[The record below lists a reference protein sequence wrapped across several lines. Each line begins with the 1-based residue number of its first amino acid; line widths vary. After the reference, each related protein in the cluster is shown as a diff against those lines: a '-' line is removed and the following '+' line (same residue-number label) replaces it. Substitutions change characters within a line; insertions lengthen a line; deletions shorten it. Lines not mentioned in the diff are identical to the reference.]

1 MPYFEVNDGSG
12 FQMHYEVVPDCLPV
26 DTLFIHG
33 NIASNLWWYPLRD
46 ELRLRASN
54 HKNSSHANN
63 SHANNKWTGKMI
75 MAEFRG
81 CGRSVLYKDSSD
93 MDASA
98 THSVLSKGLSYKEF
112 LQKLPAEEFEKS
124 WDPGFDFD
132 RMVQD
137 FQDLILE
144 LKKQKIILDSN
155 SIKTDGS
162 DLLETSSSTVLETS
176 GSADFGS
183 LAVVGHSTGGLIA
196 GLLLAQ
202 APDLFSKALLLD
214 PVGMRGMR
222 FSDDIL
228 KSFKRVRFD
237 EKFRDQIFAA
247 VIPKSYLQQP
257 EFFHDFV
264 EQSMRSVDQIGKTIV
279 HWMENVDYTE
289 RFRRIRTPVLV
300 VHGERDIILPMSDS
314 EEMAAT
320 IPRAQFYRAPNVGH
334 SMNAEAPAAFADLLL
349 HFL

>member
-63 SHANNKWTGKMI
+63 SHTSNKWTGKMI

-81 CGRSVLYKDSSD
+81 CGRSVLYK
-93 MDASA
+93 
-98 THSVLSKGLSYKEF
+98 GLSYKEF
-112 LQKLPAEEFEKS
+112 LQKLPAEEFEKT

-144 LKKQKIILDSN
+144 LKKQKIILDS
-155 SIKTDGS
+155 
-162 DLLETSSSTVLETS
+162 
-176 GSADFGS
+176 
-183 LAVVGHSTGGLIA
+183 LAIVGHSTGGLIA

-289 RFRRIRTPVLV
+289 RFRRIHTPVLV

-314 EEMAAT
+314 QEMAAT
-320 IPRAQFYRAPNVGH
+320 IPNAQFYCAPNVGH

-349 HFL
+349 QFL